1 MNIVPKQWRFFKHF
15 RSSSQKALSKRAN
28 FFFKFWVEF
37 FAQLVKI
44 VENALVAQKWPK
56 NRRKSV
62 FQFGIH
68 FCRQFFVE
76 LLKS

>member
-1 MNIVPKQWRFFKHF
+1 LCQSNGDFSSTFGLLPKKRFQN
-15 RSSSQKALSKRAN
+15 SPI
-28 FFFKFWVEF
+28 FFSKFWDEF

-62 FQFGIH
+62 FQFWIH

>member
-1 MNIVPKQWRFFKHF
+1 MAVFQ
-15 RSSSQKALSKRAN
+15 ALSVFFPKSASKTRQ
-28 FFFKFWVEF
+28 FFFSKFWVEF

-56 NRRKSV
+56 NRRKSI